1 MSFAKSVSYSLNN
14 ILKTVLNSYSI
25 LFFSN
30 SNVLAI
36 ILLTVSFFNPIA
48 GLMGL
53 LSVLTAIFICNSI
66 GFDKEQIQSG
76 LFSFNA
82 LLVGIGIGTFYQINF
97 AFWLVLLVACL
108 FSVVF
113 SVILSGW
120 LGKYG
125 LPFLSIPFVFTFWIV
140 LLCVTEFTRLGLNQK
155 NISWLSKMYVS
166 SDLSFLK
173 LIRDIDNWPFPSIIA
188 VFFKSFSAIFFQ
200 NSLLAGILMSIG
212 LLIHS
217 RIGFTLLIIGFLSA
231 YSFNYLVGGSAHSIN
246 YYNMGANFMTASIA
260 IGGFFLIPS
269 LKSYLWAIWSIPMT
283 YLLVI
288 ALTKF
293 YNIWALP
300 IFSLPF
306 CIVVIALLYFFKLR
320 IFPGKL
326 QLSSIQNYAPELNLY
341 QFINNKER
349 LQNLNYYRLALPFI
363 GEWSVWQGYDGN
375 ITHKGEWSKALDF
388 VLVDE
393 DDKTF
398 GNDGLKPND
407 FYCFNKPVLASAAG
421 YIEEVLNNVEDN
433 EIGTVNTEQN
443 WGNSIVI
450 RHSTGLYTKLSHL
463 KKESIKVKVGD
474 FVHQGEIIAYC
485 GNSGRSPEPH
495 LHFQVQSTPFIGS
508 KTLAYPF
515 AYYLKKMRK
524 DTVKLESYT
533 VPKENTLVSSVD
545 IDDQL
550 KQAFKFQPGFR
561 TCFQNNETG
570 AVEHWEVFTDAFN
583 QLYLYSEETKST
595 AWFINN
601 GTVFYFTSFF
611 GNKISLLYYFYLA
624 AYKITQINLPDVI
637 SNDVY
642 PLQLSSKKIAL
653 YLQDFVAPFFLFTK
667 LKYQSYLKEDAQNI
681 HFREIKSFQNQEFFG
696 MNKEIMNA
704 SIQIKNQKI
713 TSFNMVIK
721 EKEISATWLLEN
733 LY

>member
-1 MSFAKSVSYSLNN
+1 MSLAKSINYSFYNT
-14 ILKTVLNSYSI
+14 LKAVLNSYSI

-30 SNVLAI
+30 NKVLAI

-66 GFDKEQIQSG
+66 GYDKEQIQSG

-82 LLVGIGIGTFYQINF
+82 LLVGIGIGTFYQVNF
-97 AFWLVLLVACL
+97 AFWLILLVACL
-108 FSVVF
+108 FSVLF
-113 SVILSGW
+113 SIILSGW
-120 LGKYG
+120 LGKYS

-140 LLCVTEFTRLGLNQK
+140 LLCVNEFSNLGLNQK
-155 NISWLSKMYVS
+155 NISWLSQMYVS
-166 SDLSFLK
+166 NDFSFFK
-173 LIRDIDNWPFPSIIA
+173 VIRDIDNWPFPPIVA

-212 LLIHS
+212 LLYHS
-217 RIGFTLLIIGFLSA
+217 RIAFTLLIIGFLTA
-231 YSFNYLVGGSAHSIN
+231 YGFNYLVGGSANSIN
-246 YYNMGANFMTASIA
+246 YYNMGANFMMSSVA

-269 LKSYLWAIWSIPMT
+269 IRSYSWAIWSIPMT

-293 YNIWALP
+293 YSLWALP

-326 QLSSIQNYAPELNLY
+326 QLTSIQHYVPELNLY

-349 LQNLNYYRLALPFI
+349 LQNINYFRLALPFI

-393 DDKTF
+393 DNKTF
-398 GNDGLKPND
+398 GNDGSKPTD

-421 YIEEVLNNVEDN
+421 YIEEVLNNIEDN
-433 EIGTVNTEQN
+433 EIGTVNIEQN

-450 RHSTGLYTKLSHL
+450 RHATGLYTKLSHL
-463 KKESIKVKVGD
+463 KKDSIKVKVGD
-474 FVHQGEIIAYC
+474 FVPQGEIIAYC
-485 GNSGRSPEPH
+485 GNSGRSPQPH

-515 AYYLKKMRK
+515 AYYFQRLTRNTLK
-524 DTVKLESYT
+524 LQSYT
-533 VPKENTLVSSVD
+533 VPEKDTLVSTVE

-550 KQAFKFQPGFR
+550 KQAFKFQPGFK

-570 AVEHWEVFTDAFN
+570 VVEHWEVFTDAYN

-611 GNKISLLYYFYLA
+611 GNKKSLLYCFYLA
-624 AYKITQINLPDVI
+624 AYKITQINLPSNV

-642 PLQLSSKKIAL
+642 PLQLSNKKIAL
-653 YLQDFVAPFFLFTK
+653 YFQDFVAPFFLFTK
-667 LKYQSYLKEDAQNI
+667 LKYHSYLQEDAENI
-681 HFREIKSFQNQEFFG
+681 HFREIKSFQHQEFFG
-696 MNKEIMNA
+696 RSKEIMNA
-704 SIQIKNQKI
+704 SIQVKNQKI
-713 TSFNMVIK
+713 TSFNIVIK
-721 EKEISATWLLEN
+721 GKEISATWLLEN